1 LYDDINNA
9 RNCCVRTYLAFYDL
23 LLLGKRFVSSQLAI
37 SASTFPLL
45 LPATSCVQEEEE
57 EEETILNQVNLL
69 TAAKFGFSCE
79 SNLRHRDPQ
88 SPPGSMAN
96 AAQ

>member
-1 LYDDINNA
+1 M
-9 RNCCVRTYLAFYDL
+9 RTYLAFYDL
-23 LLLGKRFVSSQLAI
+23 LLLGKRFVRSQPAI

-45 LPATSCVQEEEE
+45 LPATSCVQEEEEE